1 MVLVPTPGKGES
13 KWKKMREIVLL
24 TSYMKGHLRRS
35 SALRQEDAK
44 RRRNAQYM
52 EVLRQGVRNLAL
64 LDGSDA
70 LLRVRAKKMGG
81 SVAKL
86 VNAGQVIM
94 EVADET
100 LLGDLELW
108 QQGDVSLYED
118 EALGRRVRL
127 RTHKRVREQLHDFWT
142 IAQLSYGGGDEFA
155 STIGFEG
162 YAEMLKRIYRVVLRT
177 YDEADASRE
186 IASDWAR
193 DAKGGDRMT
202 RRAFCDALFE
212 LADVRESRLDTLD

>member
-94 EVADET
+94 EVADDQ
-100 LLGDLELW
+100 LGI
-108 QQGDVSLYED
+108 V
-118 EALGRRVRL
+118 AHVFVRL
-127 RTHKRVREQLHDFWT
+127 DRPMVG
-142 IAQLSYGGGDEFA
+142 A
-155 STIGFEG
+155 
-162 YAEMLKRIYRVVLRT
+162 
-177 YDEADASRE
+177 
-186 IASDWAR
+186 
-193 DAKGGDRMT
+193 AKSIIDNKI
-202 RRAFCDALFE
+202 
-212 LADVRESRLDTLD
+212 